1 MNRAILE
8 LIDMV
13 ELAVSRSTGNAPNDV
28 ILEAQARVDGLRGRK
43 GHFGEILVV
52 ALAGGTGSGK
62 SSFLNAIAG
71 EDVAGVSILRP
82 HTQTPL
88 AWIPQDRS
96 EGVERLLDDLGIT
109 QRVLQSALPN
119 IALIDMPDIDSI
131 ADWHR
136 QIVEEMLPHVDAVLW
151 IMDPE
156 KYHDEVLHE
165 HFLSPLA
172 AFEEQFL
179 FVLNK
184 IDQLPAA
191 DVDVV
196 RSDLIAALRHDG
208 FKRPVLFPVAANPE
222 TGQAVGIDR
231 VVAHLA
237 EEVDVKRVAIGKA
250 INDLAT
256 ILNQLGESAAALT
269 GGGVDFEERWVTARD
284 ASAQELVG
292 NPGSAAREDAIC
304 RLEDLVAAL
313 ATEAGPTLGA
323 ELREQFPSQRIEHAV
338 DTKLATH
345 QTSAS
350 DLAARLEVSLGEPLR
365 QVDVAQGSVRRDACQ
380 RRRCHPPATGPL
392 LAGQLTRQHHPQRV
406 GRRRDF
412 EVFADAEQIAVC
424 LQSCSQGPPR

>member
-8 LIDMV
+8 LIDTV
-13 ELAVSRSTGNAPNDV
+13 ELAVTRSTGNAPKDV
-28 ILEAQARVDGLRGRK
+28 ITEAQTRVDGLRGRK
-43 GHFGEILVV
+43 GHFGEVLVV

-62 SSFLNAIAG
+62 SSFLNAIAE

-88 AWIPQDRS
+88 AWVPQDRS
-96 EGVERLLDDLGIT
+96 EGVERLLDDLDIT
-109 QRVLQSALPN
+109 QRVLQNALPH

-136 QIVEEMLPHVDAVLW
+136 QMVEELLPHVDAVLW

-184 IDQLPAA
+184 VDQLPAG

-208 FKRPVLFPVAANPE
+208 FKRPVLFTVAADPD
-222 TGQAVGIDR
+222 TGPQVGIEH

-256 ILNQLGESAAALT
+256 ILYKLGESAVALS
-269 GGGVDFEERWVTARD
+269 GGGVDFEERWTRARD
-284 ASAQELVG
+284 ASSQELVDH
-292 NPGSAAREDAIC
+292 PGPAAREDAIC

-313 ATEAGPTLGA
+313 ATEVGPTLGA
-323 ELREQFPSQRIEHAV
+323 ELREMFPSQRIEHAV
-338 DTKLATH
+338 DMKLATDE
-345 QTSAS
+345 TSTS
-350 DLAARLEVSLGEPLR
+350 DLTARLEASLGEPLR
-365 QVDVAQGSVRRDACQ
+365 RLMWRR
-380 RRRCHPPATGPL
+380 G
-392 LAGQLTRQHHPQRV
+392 
-406 GRRRDF
+406 
-412 EVFADAEQIAVC
+412 VFAATLASGVVATHQLRDRY
-424 LQSCSQGPPR
+424 SPGS

>member
-8 LIDMV
+8 LIDTV
-13 ELAVSRSTGNAPNDV
+13 ELAVSRSTGNAPAEV
-28 ILEAQARVDGLRGRK
+28 IAEAQSRVEGLRGRK

-62 SSFLNAIAG
+62 SSFLNAIAD

-88 AWIPQDRS
+88 AWIPQERS

-109 QRVLQSALPN
+109 QRVLQNKLPN
-119 IALIDMPDIDSI
+119 IALIDLPDIDSI

-136 QIVEEMLPHVDAVLW
+136 QMVEELLPHVDAVLW

-156 KYHDEVLHE
+156 KYHDDVLHE

-184 IDQLPAA
+184 IDLLPAG

-208 FKRPVLFPVAANPE
+208 FKRPVLFPVAADPP
-222 TGQAVGIDR
+222 VGARMGIEQ

-237 EEVDVKRVAIGKA
+237 EEVDVKRVAMGKA

-256 ILNQLGESAAALT
+256 ILDRLGESAVARS
-269 GGGVDFEERWVTARD
+269 GGGVDFEERWTKARD
-284 ASAQELVG
+284 ASAQELLAH
-292 NPGSAAREDAIC
+292 PGPAAREDAIS
-304 RLEDLVAAL
+304 RLEDLVTAL
-313 ATEAGPTLGA
+313 ATEVGPTLGA
-323 ELREQFPSQRIEHAV
+323 DLREKFPSERIEHAV
-338 DTKLATH
+338 DMKLATDE
-345 QTSAS
+345 TSTA
-350 DLAARLEVSLGEPLR
+350 DIAARLEASLGEPLR
-365 QVDVAQGSVRRDACQ
+365 RLIWRR
-380 RRRCHPPATGPL
+380 G
-392 LAGQLTRQHHPQRV
+392 
-406 GRRRDF
+406 
-412 EVFADAEQIAVC
+412 VFAATLASGVVATHQLRDRY
-424 LQSCSQGPPR
+424 SPGG